1 LGQSTAFALAVILIV
16 VSLWRWRTSNRMGVS
31 GERETRA
38 VHVTLVA
45 QTHVPDEVFE
55 TLREQFSDEDRQA
68 YVASGHYQPLEPDG
82 DQLPGRASDELGKG
96 ELRASCQWGA
106 CGETAAAYNRELAA
120 ARHPDIGYPT
130 DPFFWSALT
139 K

>member
-1 LGQSTAFALAVILIV
+1 MGQSTAFALAVILIV

-120 ARHPDIGYPT
+120 ARHPGIGYPT
-130 DPFFWSALT
+130 DPFFGLR
-139 K
+139 